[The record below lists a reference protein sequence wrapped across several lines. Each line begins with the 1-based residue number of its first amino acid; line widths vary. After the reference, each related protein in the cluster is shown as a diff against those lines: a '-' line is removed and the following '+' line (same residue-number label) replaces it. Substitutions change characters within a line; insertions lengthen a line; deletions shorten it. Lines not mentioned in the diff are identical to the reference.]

1 MANDIGE
8 EQAKQAAF
16 AHRARTYPDWPNGVI
31 QSVVRDGPH
40 DVVTIMPE
48 NKMGIL
54 LFMVTYKFWVNASTG
69 QVERMK

>member
-1 MANDIGE
+1 
-8 EQAKQAAF
+8 
-16 AHRARTYPDWPNGVI
+16 
-31 QSVVRDGPH
+31 
-40 DVVTIMPE
+40 MPE